1 VATVL
6 VGIGGVVAVSTV
18 ERRSTV
24 AAVDPAVTAR
34 TDPPST
40 RPAVLRTDD
49 PSEALEQI
57 RAQDAPTVAS
67 LAESW
72 VAQLSARPAATATT
86 DRAATDAAVLSG
98 HEALRKR
105 YPGSVLLWSPDW
117 NYAGRSW
124 ITVMNKPFSTA
135 EEANTWC
142 DRNRFAPQDCFAKKL
157 SRSGTVDG
165 SERYRR

>member
-1 VATVL
+1 M
-6 VGIGGVVAVSTV
+6 
-18 ERRSTV
+18 
-24 AAVDPAVTAR
+24 P
-34 TDPPST
+34 
-40 RPAVLRTDD
+40 RTDD

-57 RAQDAPTVAS
+57 RAQDAPAVES
-67 LAESW
+67 LADSW
-72 VAQLSARPAATATT
+72 VAQLSARPAGTPTA

-124 ITVMNKPFSTA
+124 ITVMNKRFSTA

-157 SRSGTVDG
+157 SRSGIVDG